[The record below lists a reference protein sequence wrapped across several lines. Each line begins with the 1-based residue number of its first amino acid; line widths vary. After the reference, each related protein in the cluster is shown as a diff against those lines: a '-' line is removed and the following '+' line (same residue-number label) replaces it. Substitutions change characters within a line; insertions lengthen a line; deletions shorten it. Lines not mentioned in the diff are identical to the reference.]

1 MQFLKIQLNFCHSR
15 SINRIVINFS
25 QLVHVWRARY
35 VFFRAVSIFNSL
47 LMLIRL
53 IIDKQLFMVS
63 RKHIGRE
70 KVSRSEI
77 STNWWTW
84 YQVRWGRNID
94 LICGKSS
101 KFQEI
106 HGFIGW
112 AGKSIN
118 FDFFQQFAI
127 STPCHYFFLW
137 D

>member
-1 MQFLKIQLNFCHSR
+1 MSFSLYQSDCDKFQPISSR
-15 SINRIVINFS
+15 LTCSIC
-25 QLVHVWRARY
+25 L
-35 VFFRAVSIFNSL
+35 FFRAVSIFNSL

-70 KVSRSEI
+70 KVSRSEM

-127 STPCHYFFLW
+127 STPCHYFFFVRLMSSNCT
-137 D
+137 